1 MNIGYVGLGN
11 MGSALAG
18 RLQLQHQLLVH
29 DRDSAA
35 VRRLVDA
42 GATASPDL
50 GDLGARCDVILLCLP
65 TSDHVRAVIFGEGG
79 LAATVKPGA
88 LIVDQ
93 TSGDPV
99 ATRAMA
105 TELANLHVDLIDA
118 PVSGGPP
125 GAQAGTIAIM
135 VGAAPEL
142 FKRVRPVLTSISP
155 NVFHAGGVGTGH
167 TIKLVN
173 NLLSTTQRL
182 LTFEAMSLAAK
193 NGVEPRTAVEIL
205 MASGGRNAF
214 LEKIMGP
221 LILEGNLSTGFTL
234 GLAHKD
240 VRLAC
245 GLGVASGVPM
255 FFGNV
260 TRELYQVCISEMG
273 SDAKVDSAALVVD
286 RLAGTEVVP
295 PNYRFE

>member
-35 VRRLVDA
+35 VQRLVDA

-142 FKRVRPVLTSISP
+142 FERVRPVLTSISP